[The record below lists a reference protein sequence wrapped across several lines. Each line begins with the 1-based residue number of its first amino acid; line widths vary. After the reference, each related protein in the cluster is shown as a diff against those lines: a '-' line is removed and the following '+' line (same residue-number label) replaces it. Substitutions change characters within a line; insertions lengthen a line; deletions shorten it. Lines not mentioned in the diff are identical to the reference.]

1 MNPPEEN
8 SDDNLEEAQASHTSP
23 EEQSRQT
30 AERLRD
36 TITELASQ
44 LRPFPS
50 FHGMTTLQAIELEL
64 PTGSDFQP
72 PPELGCVV
80 VLEDGEISELDL
92 KLISGPD
99 NSADFDQIEEFTEL
113 DLPPEQFIAY
123 ATVAVQL
130 LQAEIDRRGGAN
142 S

>member
-1 MNPPEEN
+1 MNLSEDSFGEV
-8 SDDNLEEAQASHTSP
+8 LASHTP
-23 EEQSRQT
+23 QEEHPQQI
-30 AERLRD
+30 AERLRKVVS
-36 TITELASQ
+36 ELASV

-50 FHGMTTLQAIELEL
+50 FFGMNTLRAIELEL
-64 PTGSDFQP
+64 PPGSGFQP

-92 KLISGPD
+92 KLIGGPD

-113 DLPPEQFIAY
+113 DLASDVFIAY

-130 LQAEIDRRGGAN
+130 LQAEIERRDGPASDN
-142 S
+142 E

>member
-1 MNPPEEN
+1 MNLSEDSFGEV
-8 SDDNLEEAQASHTSP
+8 LASHTP
-23 EEQSRQT
+23 QEEHPQQI
-30 AERLRD
+30 AERLRKVVS
-36 TITELASQ
+36 ELASV

-50 FHGMTTLQAIELEL
+50 FFGMNTLRAIELEL
-64 PTGSDFQP
+64 PAVSGFHSP
-72 PPELGCVV
+72 PQLGCVV

-123 ATVAVQL
+123 AKVAVRI
-130 LQAEIDRRGGAN
+130 LQAEIERRGGSAT
-142 S
+142 